1 MFVIAISQSDTNI
14 IDLFQTQCKDI
25 SWNILISTTK
35 QIVWEDQ
42 KKKKK

>member
-14 IDLFQTQCKDI
+14 IDLFQIQCNDI
-25 SWNILISTTK
+25 HWNILISTTK